1 MRSGEP
7 QGLCAETASK
17 GVWRREWSHATVEMD
32 CNSWSANITMKSD
45 DGESPR
51 MRRQSLGGKDRLQSP
66 PGSGDCPCTH
76 CMDANPCAPPACQQ
90 CGPGPC
96 HKRYGCATNA
106 SAACTCTRS
115 WPSGKGCN
123 YSATSFVHW
132 VVPEDYNGCCQMPAA
147 WMTEPHDSGGN
158 RVAPLPF
165 PASQNSWGSACDFDE
180 IPQSARFANGSCAS
194 VGFTKKEGD
203 CLDSADCDCSTS
215 WISLNIQCA
224 RSMADACEEAKRA
237 SASTCLACCGR
248 NQQSLK
254 SAGCTEANFSAF
266 CHAPRRPSSDGGATP
281 TPRKTDDG
289 DVSSV
294 QRGVSKLHL
303 QCAAS
308 NWDQGVCLP
317 NKDPSTHLK
326 SYVSAGANVSIAD
339 CCAMC
344 AGDERC
350 QSWSSWGGGKCRT
363 FSAIGPRE
371 ELAGCTS
378 GATGPPAPPPPVPER
393 HFPYPDRTPP
403 GPACRDCPN
412 IVFALTDD
420 QDVTLGGWT
429 PMRQTQELIQKKGA
443 TLTEWRIHTPI
454 CSPSRSETVS
464 GRYFHNIKN
473 YNVTLPP
480 PVGAVYGAGTA
491 HINSTHYLN
500 DSFGVHLRQQKGYR
514 VGMFGKSNFNT

>member
-1 MRSGEP
+1 M
-7 QGLCAETASK
+7 
-17 GVWRREWSHATVEMD
+17 
-32 CNSWSANITMKSD
+32 
-45 DGESPR
+45 
-51 MRRQSLGGKDRLQSP
+51 QSP

-76 CMDANPCAPPACQQ
+76 CMDANPCAPPACQH

-165 PASQNSWGSACDFDE
+165 PASQNSWGSACNFDE

-281 TPRKTDDG
+281 TPRKTDD
-289 DVSSV
+289 VSSV

-303 QCAAS
+303 
-308 NWDQGVCLP
+308 LP
-317 NKDPSTHLK
+317 DTN
-326 SYVSAGANVSIAD
+326 
-339 CCAMC
+339 
-344 AGDERC
+344 E
-350 QSWSSWGGGKCRT
+350 
-363 FSAIGPRE
+363 
-371 ELAGCTS
+371 
-378 GATGPPAPPPPVPER
+378 
-393 HFPYPDRTPP
+393 
-403 GPACRDCPN
+403 
-412 IVFALTDD
+412 
-420 QDVTLGGWT
+420 
-429 PMRQTQELIQKKGA
+429 
-443 TLTEWRIHTPI
+443 
-454 CSPSRSETVS
+454 
-464 GRYFHNIKN
+464 
-473 YNVTLPP
+473 
-480 PVGAVYGAGTA
+480 
-491 HINSTHYLN
+491 
-500 DSFGVHLRQQKGYR
+500 
-514 VGMFGKSNFNT
+514 